1 MLLHVSSGHQLAL
14 LDQLRLRFLA
24 FSLSLPIFSELFKFS
39 KRIYYKIVFFYN
51 LSIFF
56 DFLLVDVQ
64 ENLYEREFKIDKE
77 KAILLPINW
86 IGINYANDKKYDQKL
101 QDDAKIEIDIIN
113 KDIISLLIDET
124 IQMRDQCIRVSTPDF
139 FPLD

>member
-1 MLLHVSSGHQLAL
+1 M
-14 LDQLRLRFLA
+14 
-24 FSLSLPIFSELFKFS
+24 
-39 KRIYYKIVFFYN
+39 
-51 LSIFF
+51 SIFF

-77 KAILLPINW
+77 KAILLLPINW

-113 KDIISLLIDET
+113 KEIISLLIDGT
-124 IQMRDQCIRVSTPDF
+124 IEMRDQCMS
-139 FPLD
+139 LHS